1 MKPCHPCRVAP
12 HRAPRAPP
20 TTERAF
26 AMHPHLTTPYREQL
40 QAQRA
45 SLLDQ
50 LAQQRGGPVDRANAL
65 GRAPQPEE
73 SRAQSATE
81 RELAFALDEH
91 ETAHLTAVGAALAR
105 IAAGTYG
112 ECTDCGAR
120 ITAARL
126 HATPEAA
133 RCVHCQEK
141 AEQHRQTT

>member
-1 MKPCHPCRVAP
+1 MDATQ
-12 HRAPRAPP
+12 AA
-20 TTERAF
+20 
-26 AMHPHLTTPYREQL
+26 PYRQLL
-40 QAQRA
+40 QAQQA
-45 SLLDQ
+45 ALLAQ
-50 LAQQRGGPVDRANAL
+50 LAEQRGGSI
-65 GRAPQPEE
+65 GRAEAAAEHFGQPEDP
-73 SRAQSATE
+73 RAQRATE

-141 AEQHRQTT
+141 AEQHWRAA